1 MSLQSCQ
8 PTAYSGFP
16 VLPPLTAAGSAPI
29 NSILTNDY
37 SINTKGEA
45 FCSIVPIDIT
55 ASWQPTM
62 PSVDVSIYASKHSST
77 NLINPFVFTLP
88 ESTSLTSIQYGT
100 ATYDLYPS
108 IAIVQNQHARLTGSQ
123 SSKYEMIIT
132 FYKKDNSNLYSSSPN
147 ILLLCRPLTVS
158 SEKTTDLIW
167 TPIANALARATR
179 TARRGE
185 GVAATIGFNIE
196 SIYTFPTT
204 KSFMP
209 MVAYSTCLPVKV
221 LNSSILNPETTAKS
235 GSISMRVYVVN
246 QPLVINTTTEMEALI
261 PPSYSLSVPISRLFL
276 QNDVPSGY
284 DRLQFKNGLGTGGF
298 PSDTAANLLP
308 LPYTV
313 SVSGTIS
320 NTIRIA
326 YEYVVPDE
334 LLGMSITTIAALTDN
349 TKSSASGKSVSPR
362 NTQFKC
368 YQIDPSKDIS
378 NGTITIDPKTGL
390 PLNDLMAQ
398 RSYNDN
404 GGDPSLTL
412 DMNASSGLMPGDWQ
426 QIGVIALIVVVTIF
440 LLVYLLFILDHIIE
454 HRSIQNVLIHCAL
467 MALIFGLLIGIGVMY
482 GKEKK

>member
-16 VLPPLTAAGSAPI
+16 VLPPSTAPPI
-29 NSILTNDY
+29 TSILTTDY
-37 SINTKGEA
+37 TN
-45 FCSIVPIDIT
+45 SIVPIDIT

-62 PSVDVSIYASKHSST
+62 SSVDVSIYASKNSST

-88 ESTSLTSIQYGT
+88 ESTSTTSIQYGP

-132 FYKKDNSNLYSSSPN
+132 FCKRDTSNLYSSSPN

-158 SEKTTDLIW
+158 STKTTDLIW
-167 TPIANALARATR
+167 SPIANALASPTR
-179 TARRGE
+179 
-185 GVAATIGFNIE
+185 AATIGFNIQ

-221 LNSSILNPETTAKS
+221 LNSSILNPQTTAKS

-246 QPLVINTTTEMEALI
+246 QPLVINTTPEMEALI
-261 PPSYSLSVPISRLFL
+261 PPSYSLSVPISKLFL

-284 DRLQFKNGLGTGGF
+284 NTLQFKDGLGTGGF
-298 PSDTAANLLP
+298 PSNTAANLLP

-313 SVSGTIS
+313 SIVGTAS
-320 NTIRIA
+320 SAIRIA
-326 YEYVVPDE
+326 YEYVVADE
-334 LLGMSITTIAALTDN
+334 LLGMSITDIARMTDN
-349 TKSSASGKSVSPR
+349 TKSSAGGKSVSGG

-390 PLNDLMAQ
+390 PLKDLIAE
-398 RSYNDN
+398 SSSNDN
-404 GGDPSLTL
+404 GGYSSPTL
-412 DMNASSGLMPGDWQ
+412 DMDASSGLMPGDWQ
-426 QIGVIALIVVVTIF
+426 QIGVVALIVVLTIF
-440 LLVYLLFILDHIIE
+440 LLVYIIFILDHIIE
-454 HRSIQNVLIHCAL
+454 HKNIEDILIHFVVIA
-467 MALIFGLLIGIGVMY
+467 IVFGLLIGVGVMY
-482 GKEKK
+482 GKQQK

>member
-16 VLPPLTAAGSAPI
+16 VLPPLTAAGATPI
-29 NSILTNDY
+29 NSILTTDFTN
-37 SINTKGEA
+37 
-45 FCSIVPIDIT
+45 SIVPIDIT

-62 PSVDVSIYASKHSST
+62 PSVDVSIYASKDST
-77 NLINPFVFTLP
+77 TKLINPFVFTLP
-88 ESTSLTSIQYGT
+88 ESTSTTSIQYGP
-100 ATYDLYPS
+100 ATYDLYRS

-132 FYKKDNSNLYSSSPN
+132 FCKRDTSNLYSSSPN

-158 SEKTTDLIW
+158 SEQKIDLIW
-167 TPIANALARATR
+167 SPIANALARSAS
-179 TARRGE
+179 
-185 GVAATIGFNIE
+185 AATIGFNIQ

-221 LNSSILNPETTAKS
+221 LNSSIINPETTAKS

-246 QPLVINTTTEMEALI
+246 QPLVINTTPEMEALI

-276 QNDVPSGY
+276 LNDVPSGY
-284 DRLQFKNGLGTGGF
+284 NTLQFKDGLGTGGF
-298 PSDTAANLLP
+298 PSNTAANLLP

-313 SVSGTIS
+313 SISGTLTVS
-320 NTIRIA
+320 SAIRIA
-326 YEYVVPDE
+326 YEYVVADE
-334 LLGMSITTIAALTDN
+334 LLGKSITDIVGMIDD
-349 TKSSASGKSVSPR
+349 TKSSAGGKSVSGG

-390 PLNDLMAQ
+390 PLKDLMAQ
-398 RSYNDN
+398 SSSNDN
-404 GGDPSLTL
+404 GGYSSPSL
-412 DMNASSGLMPGDWQ
+412 DMDASSGLMPGDWQ
-426 QIGVIALIVVVTIF
+426 QIGMVALIVGLTIF
-440 LLVYLLFILDHIIE
+440 LLVYIIFILDHIIE
-454 HRSIQNVLIHCAL
+454 HKNIEDILVHFVVIAI
-467 MALIFGLLIGIGVMY
+467 IFGLLIGVGVIY
-482 GKEKK
+482 GKQQK